1 MDNSLKAKVKIWVYF
16 LRLCHQSNDPEI
28 QRNLS
33 KYKDLYE
40 EWGNYQAGSYDLWW
54 KQHSH
59 LFRKRQSVARLSS
72 GDDIDSK
79 NFTISF
85 PFIYA
90 PTTATRIFKREYTK
104 AFNDQR
110 TDQKKT
116 KRVYGGSYELNPNDF
131 QVAQFQY
138 YLKFCKDVY
147 LPLMGR
153 DIKPKLKDFV
163 VAATEKFHEK
173 TKQTS
178 SRRIP
183 FTNSTSSY
191 EILRRVATRYRSYSY
206 NLMLNASKGI
216 FPGDYEE
223 NSIKN
228 QVEKRRAEYPLRKFE
243 KGVPRTKYTNFKKRE
258 SSYDMYATR
267 KKPI

>member
-1 MDNSLKAKVKIWVYF
+1 MDNSLKSKVKVWVYF
-16 LRLCHQSNDPEI
+16 LRLCHKSSDPNIKSNLN
-28 QRNLS
+28 R
-33 KYKDLYE
+33 YKDLYDS
-40 EWGNYQAGSYDLWW
+40 WGNYQTGSYDLWW
-54 KQHSH
+54 KEHSH
-59 LFRKRQSVARLSS
+59 LFRKRQPVTRLSS
-72 GDDIDSK
+72 GDAINSD

-110 TDQKKT
+110 LDKKKA

-147 LPLMGR
+147 LPLMNQ

-163 VAATEKFHEK
+163 VVATAKFHEQ

-178 SRRIP
+178 TRRIP

-191 EILRRVATRYRSYSY
+191 EILRRLATRYRTYAY

-228 QVEKRRAEYPLRKFE
+228 QVEKRRTEYPLRKFE
-243 KGVPRTKYTNFKKRE
+243 KGVPKTRYTVLKKRE

-267 KKPI
+267 KKLT